1 MKFTAVAVLAAA
13 TGAMAYPGNVTV
25 VTEVVESFVT
35 YCPSPTT
42 ITYGSSTITVTE
54 VGHFLIQAS
63 DNDEANMTLSS
74 PPPSPS
80 PTAPAP

>member
-1 MKFTAVAVLAAA
+1 MKFTAAAVLAAA

-25 VTEVVESFVT
+25 VTEVVESYVT

-54 VGHFLIQAS
+54 VRFRERGDDERAS
-63 DNDEANMTLSS
+63 R
-74 PPPSPS
+74 
-80 PTAPAP
+80 

>member
-1 MKFTAVAVLAAA
+1 MKFTVAAVLAAA
-13 TGAMAYPGNVTV
+13 SGAMAYPGNVTV

-54 VGHFLIQAS
+54 PTTITITDCPCTVTKPII
-63 DNDEANMTLSS
+63 TTSS
-74 PPPSPS
+74 
-80 PTAPAP
+80 TICLTW